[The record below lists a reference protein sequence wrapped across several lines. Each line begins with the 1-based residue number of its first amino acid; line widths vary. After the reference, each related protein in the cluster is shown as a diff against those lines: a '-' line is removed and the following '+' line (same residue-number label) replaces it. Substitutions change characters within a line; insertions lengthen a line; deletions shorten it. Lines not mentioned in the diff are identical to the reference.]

1 MAYAR
6 ELFEEAYRAS
16 RRLAVVDAE
25 LAAIDDAWRI
35 GDWMQPTRSGRH
47 SDSTATRAVYRMGR
61 SKNLETERDG
71 LLQVIAEA
79 QELADGIEK
88 LLGWS
93 YAAALRCR
101 YLEGMIWQDVA
112 DEIGMCESTARSRLN
127 VSLDLIDGLGPANV
141 RKARGVAAV

>member
-6 ELFEEAYRAS
+6 DLFEEAARAS
-16 RRLAVVDAE
+16 RRLTVV
-25 LAAIDDAWRI
+25 AAIDDAWRS
-35 GDWMQPTRSGRH
+35 GDWMHPTRSGRH
-47 SDSTATRAVYRMGR
+47 SDSTATRALYRMGR
-61 SKNLETERDG
+61 AKNLDMERET
-71 LLQVIAEA
+71 LLQVINEA
-79 QELADGIEK
+79 RELADGIEK

-127 VSLDLIDGLGPANV
+127 VSLDLIDGIGPANV
-141 RKARGVAAV
+141 REARGVAAV

>member
-6 ELFEEAYRAS
+6 ELFEEAARAT

-25 LAAIDDAWRI
+25 LAAIDDAWRS
-35 GDWMQPTRSGRH
+35 GDWLQPSRSGRR
-47 SDSTATRAVYRMGR
+47 SDSTASRAVYRMGR
-61 SKNLETERDG
+61 SKNLGIEKES
-71 LLQVIAEA
+71 LEQVIDEA
-79 QELADGIEK
+79 QQLADGIEK

-93 YAAALRCR
+93 YAAALKCR
-101 YLEGMIWQDVA
+101 YLEGMTWQDVA

-141 RKARGVAAV
+141 REARGVAAV